1 MGNKTIWMPTGQ
13 NMSFQNNNNKK
24 LPWTGQG
31 HTCKSW
37 AVMEDKKISNGYY
50 AQQRCICFS
59 ICFANTVL
67 VKESTSAVSPGIQPL
82 ATSFKDLNTT
92 VALLCY
98 KLLLVFFFFFP
109 PASSCPLIWT
119 IPYLWGLKL
128 HMTVCLNGSF
138 QFSLRSFFI
147 CWGNTN

>member
-1 MGNKTIWMPTGQ
+1 
-13 NMSFQNNNNKK
+13 
-24 LPWTGQG
+24 
-31 HTCKSW
+31 
-37 AVMEDKKISNGYY
+37 MEDKKISNGYY

-98 KLLLVFFFFFP
+98 KLLLVFFFFFSP
-109 PASSCPLIWT
+109 CLFLSLNLNNT
-119 IPYLWGLKL
+119 IPLRTQTSYDSLLKWVLSILFKKFLYLLRQHKL
-128 HMTVCLNGSF
+128 EDTSIFQNRIQIQMKPCNYKRFLCTLSF
-138 QFSLRSFFI
+138 
-147 CWGNTN
+147 